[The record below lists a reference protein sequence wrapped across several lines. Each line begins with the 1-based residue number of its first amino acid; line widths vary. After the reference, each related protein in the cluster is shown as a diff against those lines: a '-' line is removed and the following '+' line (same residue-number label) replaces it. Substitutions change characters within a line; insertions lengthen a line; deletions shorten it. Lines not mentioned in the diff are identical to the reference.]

1 MIVTLTTDF
10 GQRDSFV
17 GAMKGVVLGIAPE
30 AQIVDIAHAIPPG
43 DIRAAAFAV
52 MTVAP
57 FFPAGTIHLVV
68 VDPSV
73 GGARKAIGI
82 RCAQLGSEGRAVT

>member
-30 AQIVDIAHAIPPG
+30 AQIVDIAHAILRG
-43 DIRAAAFAV
+43 TFAR
-52 MTVAP
+52 P
-57 FFPAGTIHLVV
+57 LSH
-68 VDPSV
+68 S
-73 GGARKAIGI
+73 
-82 RCAQLGSEGRAVT
+82 